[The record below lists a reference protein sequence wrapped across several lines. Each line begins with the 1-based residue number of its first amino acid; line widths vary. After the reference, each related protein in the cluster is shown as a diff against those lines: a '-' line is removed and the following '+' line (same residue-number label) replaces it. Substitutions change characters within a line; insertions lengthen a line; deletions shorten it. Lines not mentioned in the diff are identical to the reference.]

1 VHVLK
6 KQSIEISIDFYGSKS
21 GLVQADYSLGLL
33 KRAQKFGEIS
43 HLSWI
48 LLRKRQIN
56 WEILSNFC
64 SPVRKPELYSRSY
77 NWNQNFFSFKLLKLI
92 GLCTVRQ
99 ISIIQAFTD
108 SNWQPPKCYR
118 MSKIFFVPVP
128 IWSSS
133 CNPSDTIF
141 RILAHA
147 KKK

>member
-1 VHVLK
+1 MLIFLK
-6 KQSIEISIDFYGSKS
+6 TEKS
-21 GLVQADYSLGLL
+21 NHKILL
-33 KRAQKFGEIS
+33 QIKDDLHLNFKFQLRAKSPTWF
-43 HLSWI
+43 WI

-56 WEILSNFC
+56 WEISSNFC
-64 SPVRKPELYSRSY
+64 SPLRKPELYSRSY
-77 NWNQNFFSFKLLKLI
+77 GKNQNLFSLKLLKLI

-141 RILAHA
+141 RILPHA